1 MDAIAWLNAVIA
13 IINRVEA
20 SIGQLPRFDG
30 GKLIMPESQA
40 LKVAIGLLDPAEVAN
55 LLLQAAC
62 AADPELH
69 SAIHV
74 AMLNSAG
81 RDYRRLKAA
90 VVEKVDG
97 SRTTE

>member
-1 MDAIAWLNAVIA
+1 MDALAWLNAVIVL
-13 IINRVEA
+13 INRVEA
-20 SIGQLPRFDG
+20 SIGHLPRFDG
-30 GKLIMPESQA
+30 GKLIMPESQS

-55 LLLQAAC
+55 ALLKAAC

-69 SAIHV
+69 SALHV

-81 RDYRRLKAA
+81 LDYRRLKAA

-97 SRTTE
+97 D

>member
-13 IINRVEA
+13 IVNRVEA

-30 GKLIMPESQA
+30 GRLIMPESQS

-62 AADPELH
+62 AADPTLH
-69 SAIHV
+69 SALHV
-74 AMLNSAG
+74 AVLTCM
-81 RDYRRLKAA
+81 DQDQRRLKAA
-90 VVEKVDG
+90 LKEPK
-97 SRTTE
+97 